1 MRISKIVVLVLFLA
15 ALIVA
20 ACGGSDEPTATPAP
34 AAAAPAAGG
43 DTKAAAPAAPAAP
56 VAKGDATKGQ
66 ETFMSTCVA
75 CHGPDAK
82 GVKGLG
88 KDMTTSKFIA
98 SKSDDELLAFV
109 KTGRPINDPLNTTGV
124 LMPPKGGNP
133 AMSDEDILNVIA
145 FIRTVN
151 KP

>member
-1 MRISKIVVLVLFLA
+1 MRISKLLVLVLFLV

-43 DTKAAAPAAPAAP
+43 DTKAAAPAAQA
-56 VAKGDATKGQ
+56 AKGDATKGQ
-66 ETFMSTCVA
+66 ETFLTTCVA

-109 KTGRPINDPLNTTGV
+109 KTGRAVNDPLNTTGV

>member
-1 MRISKIVVLVLFLA
+1 MRISKLLVLVLFLA

-34 AAAAPAAGG
+34 PAAAPAAGG
-43 DTKAAAPAAPAAP
+43 DTKAAAPAAQAH
-56 VAKGDATKGQ
+56 KGDATKGQ
-66 ETFMSTCVA
+66 ETFLTTCVA
-75 CHGPDAK
+75 CHGPEGK

-88 KDMTTSKFIA
+88 KDMTISKFIA

-133 AMSDEDILNVIA
+133 ALTDEELLNIIA
-145 FIRTVN
+145 FIRTIN

>member
-1 MRISKIVVLVLFLA
+1 MRSSKLFVLVLLLA
-15 ALIVA
+15 ALLMA
-20 ACGGSDEPTATPAP
+20 ACGGHDEPTAMPAS
-34 AAAAPAAGG
+34 ATSGG
-43 DTKAAAPAAPAAP
+43 DAKAAQ

-66 ETFMSTCVA
+66 ETFMSTCAA

-88 KDMTTSKFIA
+88 KDMTISKFIA

-133 AMSDEDILNVIA
+133 AMTDEEILNVIA

>member
-1 MRISKIVVLVLFLA
+1 MRISKLLVLVLFLA

-43 DTKAAAPAAPAAP
+43 DTKAAAPAAQ
-56 VAKGDATKGQ
+56 VAKGDATKGK
-66 ETFMSTCVA
+66 ETFLSTCVA

-88 KDMTTSKFIA
+88 KDMTVSKFIA

-109 KTGRPINDPLNTTGV
+109 KTGRPVNDPLNTTGV